1 MTGLCSVCDSI
12 EKTGSDGADVRMDG
26 GSNRAFDGKGS
37 DPCLYAKKGP
47 LWLIGSITSGF
58 SCIDEV
64 LTVV

>member
-37 DPCLYAKKGP
+37 DLVYMLRRAPFG
-47 LWLIGSITSGF
+47 
-58 SCIDEV
+58 
-64 LTVV
+64 